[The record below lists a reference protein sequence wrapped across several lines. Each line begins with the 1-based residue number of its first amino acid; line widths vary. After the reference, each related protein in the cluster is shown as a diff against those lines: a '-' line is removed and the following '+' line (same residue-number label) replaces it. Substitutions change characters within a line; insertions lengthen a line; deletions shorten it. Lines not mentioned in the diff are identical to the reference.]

1 MRPSHSRFGPPGH
14 GRRPPRRRA
23 GPGQRGIALPAMIFA
38 VVIVGL
44 LLGAGLTLLTQSQ
57 HAQTLQLQEARATA
71 AAKSATE
78 WGLWQVSDPDGAQNL
93 GPSTLP
99 GCFNSTTLS
108 LPTPLS
114 DLSVQ
119 VSCTRDPASGSND
132 EGGLKLATYRV
143 LAVASVGNSSSIQYV
158 QRQFEA
164 RATVCRNPGG
174 TAPRYSC

>member
-1 MRPSHSRFGPPGH
+1 MSRRQRITAERPRGIA
-14 GRRPPRRRA
+14 RDQ
-23 GPGQRGIALPAMIFA
+23 QRGIALPAMIFA

-57 HAQTLQLQEARATA
+57 HTQMLQLQEARAMA

-93 GPSTLP
+93 GPTTLP
-99 GCFNSTTLS
+99 GCFASTTLS

-114 DLSVQ
+114 DVTVQ
-119 VSCTRDPASGSND
+119 VSCTRSPGSGTAD
-132 EGGLKLATYRV
+132 EGGLKLASYRV
-143 LAVASVGNSSSIQYV
+143 LAVASVGGSNSNQFV

-174 TAPRYSC
+174 TAPRYGC